1 MLFDKTVSWI
11 LWLLIASVSL
21 QALAN
26 ADEPPLSAEVLKPA
40 VQKILPLLEKG
51 AAGSMKERPRCFTCH
66 NQGLPLMALTTA
78 KRHGFAV
85 DEDLLKKQGEFIA
98 GFLERNRPAFLNG
111 KGTGGQ
117 VATAGEALRALETV
131 DWKPDEATAAVSEYL
146 LTFQKDSGHWKMT
159 SDRPPS
165 ESSHFTANYLA
176 IRALQRFST
185 DEQKERRDQRIE
197 QARQWL
203 LKTAPQETE
212 DRVFQLLSLHR
223 LHAADELARAADEL
237 LAAQRNDG
245 GWSQKPDMESDA
257 YATGSALVALHETGR
272 LKASAP
278 AYQRGLRFLLKTQ
291 QADGSWHVKSRS
303 KPFQAYFESGFP
315 HGTDQFISIA
325 ASSWAAT
332 ALILACPDA
341 P

>member
-11 LWLLIASVSL
+11 LSLLLASVSL
-21 QALAN
+21 PASAT

-85 DEDLLKKQGEFIA
+85 DEELLKKQGEFIA

-223 LHAADELARAADEL
+223 LHAADELAKAADEL
-237 LAAQRNDG
+237 LAAQRDDG

-272 LKASAP
+272 LKTSDT

-332 ALILACPDA
+332 ALILACPVS

>member
-1 MLFDKTVSWI
+1 MRFDKTVSWT
-11 LWLLIASVSL
+11 LSLLLASVTFLPS
-21 QALAN
+21 AK

-40 VQKILPLLEKG
+40 VQKILPLLEQG

-78 KRHGFAV
+78 KRHGFPV
-85 DEDLLKKQGEFIA
+85 NEELLKAQGEFIA
-98 GFLERNRPAFLNG
+98 KFLERNRPAFLSG

-131 DWKPDEATAAVSEYL
+131 EWKPDETTAAVSEYL

-203 LKTAPQETE
+203 LKTGPQETE

-223 LHAADELARAADEL
+223 LDAADELAKAATEL
-237 LAAQRNDG
+237 LATQRDDG

-272 LKASAP
+272 LKASDA

-291 QADGSWHVKSRS
+291 QADGSWYVKSRS

-332 ALILACPDA
+332 ALILACPDS

>member
-1 MLFDKTVSWI
+1 MPFDKTVSWI
-11 LWLLIASVSL
+11 LSLLLASVSFP
-21 QALAN
+21 ASAK
-26 ADEPPLSAEVLKPA
+26 ADEPPVSADVLKPA
-40 VQKILPLLEKG
+40 VQKILPLLEQG

-78 KRHGFAV
+78 KRYGFAV
-85 DEDLLKKQGEFIA
+85 DEELLKKQGEFIA

-131 DWKPDEATAAVSEYL
+131 DWNPDETTAAVSEYL

-176 IRALQRFST
+176 IRALQQFST

-212 DRVFQLLSLHR
+212 DRVFQLRSLHR
-223 LHAADELARAADEL
+223 LNAADELAKAAAEL
-237 LAAQRNDG
+237 LATQRDDG

-272 LKASAP
+272 LKASDT

-325 ASSWAAT
+325 ASSWAVT
-332 ALILACPDA
+332 ALIFACPDS